1 MVAGYPV
8 TPVGARRRARELALR
23 VLFEA
28 DIGRQPMATVIDRVA
43 VEVPARERAFFH
55 ALCEGVWRE
64 RDQIDT
70 LLAQFT
76 TEWSVDRLASTDR
89 AILRMAVYE
98 MQHLD
103 TPMRVVI
110 NEAVGLAKGY
120 GTEASGKFV
129 NGVLGAIARQL
140 QARSG
145 TANG

>member
-1 MVAGYPV
+1 
-8 TPVGARRRARELALR
+8 
-23 VLFEA
+23 
-28 DIGRQPMATVIDRVA
+28 
-43 VEVPARERAFFH
+43 
-55 ALCEGVWRE
+55 VWRE
-64 RDQIDT
+64 RDQIDA

-76 TEWSVDRLASTDR
+76 LEWSVDRLASTDR

-98 MQHLD
+98 MLHLD
-103 TPMRVVI
+103 TPTGVVI

>member
-1 MVAGYPV
+1 V
-8 TPVGARRRARELALR
+8 TALGARRRARESALR
-23 VLFEA
+23 ALYEA
-28 DIGRQPMATVIDRVA
+28 DIGRQALAVVIDRV
-43 VEVPARERAFFH
+43 EHDVPERERGFFH
-55 ALCEGVWRE
+55 ALCEGVWRDRE
-64 RDQIDT
+64 RIDG

-98 MQHLD
+98 MDHLG
-103 TPMRVVI
+103 TPVPVVI

-129 NGVLGAIARQL
+129 NGVLGAIARQR

-145 TANG
+145 TAHG

>member
-1 MVAGYPV
+1 M

-28 DIGRQPMATVIDRVA
+28 DIGRQPMAAVIDRVA
-43 VEVPARERAFFH
+43 TEVPERERAFFH
-55 ALCEGVWRE
+55 SLCEGVWRE
-64 RDQIDT
+64 RDQIDA

-76 TEWSVDRLASTDR
+76 LEWSVDRLASTDR

-98 MQHLD
+98 MLRLD
-103 TPMRVVI
+103 TPTGVVI

>member
-1 MVAGYPV
+1 VAGYPV

-23 VLFEA
+23 VLYEA
-28 DIGRQPMATVIDRVA
+28 DIGRQPMTAILDRVA
-43 VEVPARERAFFH
+43 TEVPERERAFFH
-55 ALCEGVWRE
+55 GLCEGVWRE
-64 RDQIDT
+64 RDRIDV

-76 TEWSVDRLASTDR
+76 PEWSIDRLASTDR

-98 MQHLD
+98 MLHLD
-103 TPMRVVI
+103 TPIRVVI

-129 NGVLGAIARQL
+129 NGVLGAVARQL
-140 QARSG
+140 PTRSG

>member
-1 MVAGYPV
+1 M
-8 TPVGARRRARELALR
+8 TPVGARRRARELTLR
-23 VLFEA
+23 VLYEA
-28 DIGRQPMATVIDRVA
+28 DIGRQPMPAVIDRVA
-43 VEVPARERAFFH
+43 AEVPERQRAFFH

-64 RDQIDT
+64 RDRIDA
-70 LLAQFT
+70 LLGQFT
-76 TEWSVDRLASTDR
+76 SEWSVDRLASTDR

-103 TPMRVVI
+103 TPIRVVI